1 MEVDF
6 RGATARIDTEIES
19 RAAKQALAIESVD
32 NTKTKIALIEFGFEN
47 VADEIIDKVDI
58 ALGDGCVENPT
69 ILARPNYLRVGARAK
84 AIDIII

>member
-19 RAAKQALAIESVD
+19 RAAKQALAVESVD
-32 NTKTKIALIEFGFEN
+32 NTKTKIALIEFGFED
-47 VADEIIDKVDI
+47 VAYEIINKVDI
-58 ALGDGCVENPT
+58 ALGDGCVENPDFW
-69 ILARPNYLRVGARAK
+69 LVEFAQVGARAK